1 MSGHSHWS
9 SIKHAKG
16 AADKK
21 RGKLFSKLSK
31 IISVAARKGPDP
43 DLNPTLRI
51 AVEKAKKANMP
62 NESIEKAIKRGT
74 GELEGENLEEFIFEA
89 YGPAKSALIITGITS
104 NRNRA
109 LNEIKIILNQH
120 NAKMAEEGSVRW
132 QFENRGIII
141 IEQKQGSKE
150 EVELKAI
157 DAGAENLSW
166 QENVLEIYT
175 APDSLN
181 EVKKKLE
188 NNFEIE
194 SATLGW
200 VPKDEIEIKE
210 TESIKKLF
218 EALDENDDVQDVY
231 SNVKF

>member
-43 DLNPTLRI
+43 DLNPTLRMAI
-51 AVEKAKKANMP
+51 EKAKKANMP
-62 NESIEKAIKRGT
+62 NDSIEKAIKRGT
-74 GELEGENLEEFIFEA
+74 GELEGENLEEFVFEA
-89 YGPAKSALIITGITS
+89 YGPAKSAVIITGITS

-109 LNEIKIILNQH
+109 LNEVKTILNQH

-132 QFENRGIII
+132 QFENKGIIV
-141 IEQKQGSKE
+141 IEPKQESKE
-150 EVELKAI
+150 NAELKAI
-157 DAGAENLSW
+157 DAGAQDLSW
-166 QENVLEIYT
+166 QGNILEVYT
-175 APDSLN
+175 TPNNLD

-188 NNFEIE
+188 TSFEIE

-218 EALDENDDVQDVY
+218 EALGENDDVQEVY
-231 SNVKF
+231 SNIKL

>member
-31 IISVAARKGPDP
+31 IISVAA
-43 DLNPTLRI
+43 
-51 AVEKAKKANMP
+51 KKANMP
-62 NESIEKAIKRGT
+62 NDSIEKAIKRGT
-74 GELEGENLEEFIFEA
+74 GELEGENLEEFVFEA
-89 YGPAKSALIITGITS
+89 YGPTKSALIITGITS

-109 LNEIKIILNQH
+109 LNEVKTILNQH

-132 QFENRGIII
+132 QFENKGIIV
-141 IEQKQGSKE
+141 IEPKQESKE
-150 EVELKAI
+150 NAELKAI
-157 DAGAENLSW
+157 DAGAQDLSW
-166 QENVLEIYT
+166 QGNILEVYT
-175 APDSLN
+175 TPNNLD

-188 NNFEIE
+188 TSFEIE

-210 TESIKKLF
+210 AESIKKLF
-218 EALDENDDVQDVY
+218 EALGENDDVQEVY
-231 SNVKF
+231 SNIKL

>member
-43 DLNPTLRI
+43 DLNPTLRMAI
-51 AVEKAKKANMP
+51 EKAKKANMP
-62 NESIEKAIKRGT
+62 NDSIEKAIKRGT
-74 GELEGENLEEFIFEA
+74 GELEGENLEEFVFEA

-109 LNEIKIILNQH
+109 LNEVKTILNQH

-132 QFENRGIII
+132 QFENKGIIV
-141 IEQKQGSKE
+141 IEPKQESKE
-150 EVELKAI
+150 NAELKAI
-157 DAGAENLSW
+157 DAGAQDLSW
-166 QENVLEIYT
+166 QGNILEVYT
-175 APDSLN
+175 TPNNLD

-188 NNFEIE
+188 TSFEIE

-218 EALDENDDVQDVY
+218 EALGENDDVQEVY
-231 SNVKF
+231 SNIKL